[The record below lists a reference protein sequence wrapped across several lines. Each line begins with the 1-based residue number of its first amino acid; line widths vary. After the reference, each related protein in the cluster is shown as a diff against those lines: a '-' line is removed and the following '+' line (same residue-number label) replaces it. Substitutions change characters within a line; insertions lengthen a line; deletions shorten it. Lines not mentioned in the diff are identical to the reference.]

1 MVGKY
6 PSLFDKAV
14 LWFRGMHSLVVNAAK
29 SITANG
35 NVTQI
40 LPFPGAGLLV
50 LDGNGDYIS
59 IPNDIVFGT
68 GDFTFEIWI
77 NITSVPDSIQCN
89 ILASNTFELH
99 YTPYSSRYLEVQVT
113 NSGTPV
119 GFIGSTGIALV
130 YGAKNHIVYERI
142 GNTFTLFL
150 NGIPIKSVTDTAS
163 VGTPSGNIYLGMSN
177 DNKYWFNGSV
187 SEVRISDIARYSG
200 TFIPPKCKFEPDTH
214 TKLLLHFDTNSSTI
228 TDSSSYNHTI
238 TKYGN
243 VYQIAPRV
251 KDGGLAYFDGTL
263 HSSIQLTNST
273 NEFGFGSDNFTIECR
288 FRIPSTFTTIGEII
302 SNMSANGW
310 GSYGTWA
317 ISINENSVGYITV
330 HWDDYNITSM
340 LLTSSSGGY
349 NDDIEH
355 TVAWVRYGNVHT
367 LYIDGISKATITT
380 SVSMV
385 AKSNSIVCI
394 SGDFTYNADNGYPNR
409 YIKGYVSEVRI
420 SRGIARYTTDYIPS
434 TERFVPDDYT
444 KLLLHMDGVGQIFL
458 DSPYN
463 DFDEFPIIPA
473 GCTVTNFGTFRKVDL
488 GNNQKVLVFDGSTN
502 YISLSDTDI
511 WNLYENDFTIGFWIK
526 LDSLTNGAVLSQY
539 ETGQRCVSLY
549 GYLSA
554 TSRIELIGLL
564 SNNNYSFDYY
574 CSFTPTIG
582 IWYYIVIV
590 RKETSCL
597 IYINTISQTV
607 TTLQEWRDVTN
618 MNSPLYIGK
627 TYNIY
632 NHNGNIKDL
641 IIWKGWALT
650 LPEIKELM
658 ALTHPV
664 TGRGLIPGPYDY
676 WRLS

>member
-163 VGTPSGNIYLGMSN
+163 VGTPSGNIYLGMLN

-251 KDGGLAYFDGTL
+251 KDGGLAYFDGDGDYLNTTI
-263 HSSIQLTNST
+263 SDIN
-273 NEFGFGSDNFTIECR
+273 FGTGDFTIELDLC
-288 FRIPSTFTTIGEII
+288 FISITDNVNAMILSKGLTWAGAWDLNLYLFSSTRLTFGAGNNNAITVNFDMTFVINTLYSVCIERYNGTTTIYI
-302 SNMSANGW
+302 NKVA
-310 GSYGTWA
+310 GS
-317 ISINENSVGYITV
+317 S
-330 HWDDYNITSM
+330 
-340 LLTSSSGGY
+340 TSSVVS
-349 NDDIEH
+349 I
-355 TVAWVRYGNVHT
+355 GNNTTT
-367 LYIDGISKATITT
+367 LEIGHSTIINNT
-380 SVSMV
+380 
-385 AKSNSIVCI
+385 KY
-394 SGDFTYNADNGYPNR
+394 F
-409 YIKGYVSEVRI
+409 KGYMSEVRF
-420 SRGIARYTTDYIPS
+420 SNYARYRGS
-434 TERFVPDDYT
+434 FSSSNERFVPDDYT